1 MPGSNSCIRCRS
13 EWHAPAAPTCTSTSP
28 GPGSG
33 TGTSSSTGSLFHWF
47 RRSARMSTSSGSP
60 PACSR
65 RRPRSRALCRPSRGP
80 TALRTTPAP
89 AKSGGT
95 GAAEEDAMTEQRTT
109 AHGPTIVVGV
119 GPEEFESALAFAA
132 AEAVRAGCGLHLV
145 HAVDLTPIP
154 ADHVLIPAADV
165 EAWGAARLAEAV
177 KVADDLVGDAVPVTH
192 ELVRGTPVGALVEVG
207 RTARMVV
214 LEHRHLSRLS
224 TDREPHRRG
233 RRGRAPPGARGR
245 RPERVATRRGAAG
258 GRRRRRR
265 ARARGRGAAR
275 GARRG
280 ARARGPAPARPL
292 VVDSGALRD
301 ARSRPR
307 RSEGGRTAPGRRCAP
322 RSTASATCRPPRT
335 PTYGWSR
342 AGPRRC
348 WWSASADAELLV
360 IGRHDPLVPI
370 GSHIGPVARAV
381 LREATCPVLLATPR
395 PHRAAYHP

>member
-1 MPGSNSCIRCRS
+1 
-13 EWHAPAAPTCTSTSP
+13 
-28 GPGSG
+28 
-33 TGTSSSTGSLFHWF
+33 
-47 RRSARMSTSSGSP
+47 
-60 PACSR
+60 
-65 RRPRSRALCRPSRGP
+65 
-80 TALRTTPAP
+80 
-89 AKSGGT
+89 
-95 GAAEEDAMTEQRTT
+95 MTEQRTVT
-109 AHGPTIVVGV
+109 RGPRIVVGV

-224 TDREPHRRG
+224 RIVNRTVAGGVAAHLRVPVVAVPSGWRPDGEPRVVVAG
-233 RRGRAPPGARGR
+233 VDV
-245 RPERVATRRGAAG
+245 PERADEVLRAAL
-258 GRRRRRR
+258 
-265 ARARGRGAAR
+265 AEAHGRGAQLRLVHSWSLPKPYESTFTAEEVR
-275 GARRG
+275 AWSDS
-280 ARARGPAPARPL
+280 ARAEVCAALDRVGDLTAAADADVRVEQGRASEVL
-292 VVDSGALRD
+292 V
-301 ARSRPR
+301 
-307 RSEGGRTAPGRRCAP
+307 E
-322 RSTASATCRPPRT
+322 ASA
-335 PTYGWSR
+335 G
-342 AGPRRC
+342 
-348 WWSASADAELLV
+348 AELLV

>member
-1 MPGSNSCIRCRS
+1 M
-13 EWHAPAAPTCTSTSP
+13 
-28 GPGSG
+28 
-33 TGTSSSTGSLFHWF
+33 
-47 RRSARMSTSSGSP
+47 
-60 PACSR
+60 
-65 RRPRSRALCRPSRGP
+65 
-80 TALRTTPAP
+80 
-89 AKSGGT
+89 
-95 GAAEEDAMTEQRTT
+95 
-109 AHGPTIVVGV
+109 VGV

-224 TDREPHRRG
+224 RIVNRTVAGGVAAHLRVPVVAVPSGWRPDGEPRVVVAG
-233 RRGRAPPGARGR
+233 VDV
-245 RPERVATRRGAAG
+245 PERADEVLRAAL
-258 GRRRRRR
+258 
-265 ARARGRGAAR
+265 AEAHAR
-275 GARRG
+275 GARLRLVHSWSIPTPYETSFTAEEVRG
-280 ARARGPAPARPL
+280 WSDSARAEVCAALDRVGDLSAATDADVRVEQGRASEVL
-292 VVDSGALRD
+292 VES
-301 ARSRPR
+301 
-307 RSEGGRTAPGRRCAP
+307 
-322 RSTASATCRPPRT
+322 
-335 PTYGWSR
+335 
-342 AGPRRC
+342 
-348 WWSASADAELLV
+348 SADAELLV

>member
-1 MPGSNSCIRCRS
+1 
-13 EWHAPAAPTCTSTSP
+13 
-28 GPGSG
+28 
-33 TGTSSSTGSLFHWF
+33 
-47 RRSARMSTSSGSP
+47 
-60 PACSR
+60 
-65 RRPRSRALCRPSRGP
+65 
-80 TALRTTPAP
+80 
-89 AKSGGT
+89 
-95 GAAEEDAMTEQRTT
+95 MTEQRTVT
-109 AHGPTIVVGV
+109 RGPRIVVGV

-224 TDREPHRRG
+224 RIVNRTVAGGVAAHLRVPVVAVPSGWRPDGEPRVVVAG
-233 RRGRAPPGARGR
+233 VDV
-245 RPERVATRRGAAG
+245 PERADEVLRAAL
-258 GRRRRRR
+258 
-265 ARARGRGAAR
+265 AEAHGRGAQLRLVHSWSLPKPYESTFTAEEVR
-275 GARRG
+275 AWSDS
-280 ARARGPAPARPL
+280 ARAEVCAALDRVGDLTAAADADVRVEQGRASEVL
-292 VVDSGALRD
+292 V
-301 ARSRPR
+301 
-307 RSEGGRTAPGRRCAP
+307 E
-322 RSTASATCRPPRT
+322 ASV
-335 PTYGWSR
+335 G
-342 AGPRRC
+342 
-348 WWSASADAELLV
+348 AELLV